1 MQSPL
6 SATTPGW
13 HARLKLGFRKTVN
26 RTILSERFRQGPLS
40 VQRALY
46 PEADLCHIYLLH
58 PPGGV
63 VGGDRLDI
71 QVDVTPQANAL
82 ITTPGAAKFYR
93 SLGPTAHQQQR
104 LDVCGGSLEWFPQE
118 NILFP
123 SAQVE
128 LKTEIRLRD
137 GARFI
142 GWEINCLG
150 RPAINERFD
159 PGQADFKFSLWRDDQ
174 PLLIERMLIKDRPG
188 LDGLAG
194 LGGKP
199 VVATMLA
206 TLDDD
211 SLLDEIRQLDNQ
223 PQRLG
228 ITHTDGL
235 LIVRYLGDST
245 EQVRN
250 HFIRIWQLLRPT
262 IINRPACEPRV
273 WNT

>member
-1 MQSPL
+1 MLSPL

-13 HARLKLGFRKTVN
+13 HAQLKLGFRKTVN
-26 RTILSERFRQGPLS
+26 RTILAERFRRGPLS

-46 PEADLCHIYLLH
+46 PEKDLCHIYLLH

-71 QVDVTPQANAL
+71 DVDLGPQANAL

-104 LDVCGGSLEWFPQE
+104 LNLGGRSLEWFPQE

-123 SAQVE
+123 NAQVS
-128 LKTEIRLRD
+128 LSTEIRLRD
-137 GARFI
+137 EARFI

-150 RPAINERFD
+150 RPAINEPFD
-159 PGQADFKFSLWRDDQ
+159 PGRAEFKFSVWRDDQ
-174 PLLIERMLIKDRPG
+174 PLLIERMLIEDRAG
-188 LDGLAG
+188 LDGTAG
-194 LGGKP
+194 LRGNP

-206 TLDDD
+206 TLDDA
-211 SLLDEIRQLDNQ
+211 SSIEAIRQLDHQ
-223 PQRLG
+223 PQQIG
-228 ITHTDGL
+228 ITHSDGL
-235 LIVRYLGDST
+235 LMVRYLGDST
-245 EQVRN
+245 EQVRS
-250 HFIRIWQLLRPT
+250 HFKRIWQLLRPT
-262 IINRPACEPRV
+262 IINRPACEPRI

>member
-13 HARLKLGFRKTVN
+13 HAQLKLGFRKTVN

-93 SLGPTAHQQQR
+93 SLGPIAHQQQR

-128 LKTEIRLRD
+128 LSTEIRLRD

-159 PGQADFKFSLWRDDQ
+159 PGEADFKFSLWRDDQ

-188 LDGLAG
+188 LDGL
-194 LGGKP
+194 
-199 VVATMLA
+199 
-206 TLDDD
+206 
-211 SLLDEIRQLDNQ
+211 
-223 PQRLG
+223 
-228 ITHTDGL
+228 
-235 LIVRYLGDST
+235 
-245 EQVRN
+245 
-250 HFIRIWQLLRPT
+250 
-262 IINRPACEPRV
+262 
-273 WNT
+273 

>member
-13 HARLKLGFRKTVN
+13 HAQLKLGFRKTVN

-71 QVDVTPQANAL
+71 QVDVTPLANAL

-93 SLGPTAHQQQR
+93 SLGPIAHQQQR

-150 RPAINERFD
+150 RPAIRERFD
-159 PGQADFKFSLWRDDQ
+159 PGRADFKFSLWRDDQ